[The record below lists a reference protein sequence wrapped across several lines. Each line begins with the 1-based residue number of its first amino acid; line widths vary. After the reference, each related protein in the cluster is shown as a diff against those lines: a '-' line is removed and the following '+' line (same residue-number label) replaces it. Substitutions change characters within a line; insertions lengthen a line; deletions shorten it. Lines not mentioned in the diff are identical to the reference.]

1 MEDVINETCHFCGG
15 LKAVVQMKSSIL
27 KPPKRLSAWKVQQ
40 FLSQYFMV
48 VATPS
53 QAFNKKGGSL
63 GFYLY
68 DGSLHMCLLPGTVPV
83 VIHALFIL
91 PDALTLAPH
100 ISGCVCDGFF
110 VCACRCVSYCWSAA
124 DSCCRERTCDPIS
137 SLLLS
142 SPLLLIDM
150 YACMC
155 LCPCVYI
162 CLKWNRF
169 GWQLSVC
176 LT

>member
-1 MEDVINETCHFCGG
+1 MNI
-15 LKAVVQMKSSIL
+15 KYSIL
-27 KPPKRLSAWKVQQ
+27 KPPKRLSAWEVQQ
-40 FLSQYFMV
+40 FLSQHVGGCYT
-48 VATPS
+48 VAGLCCFS
-53 QAFNKKGGSL
+53 KKGESL

-68 DGSLHMCLLPGTVPV
+68 DGSLHMCLLPSTVPV

-91 PDALTLAPH
+91 PDALTQAPH

-110 VCACRCVSYCWSAA
+110 VCVCRCVSYCWSVA
-124 DSCCRERTCDPIS
+124 DSCFRERTCDPIS

-142 SPLLLIDM
+142 SRLLLIDM

-169 GWQLSVC
+169 G
-176 LT
+176 